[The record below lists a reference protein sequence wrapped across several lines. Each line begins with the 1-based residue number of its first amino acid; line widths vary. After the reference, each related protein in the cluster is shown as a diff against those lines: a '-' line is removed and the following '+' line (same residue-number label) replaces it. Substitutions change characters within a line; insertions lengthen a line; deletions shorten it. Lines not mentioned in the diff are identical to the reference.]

1 MISFL
6 LFMGPILRHPVDK
19 CKQSLAYTPV
29 STVLYRGGDLEKNL
43 ELEVAFDAALRHVER
58 SFVIGMKTMDGAS
71 ARPQLERLER
81 ELRLQRDQARNR
93 GTVDRDWF
101 QQTVRWVTE
110 WVPDTEITLIAA
122 LGRIVRSAPRAMP

>member
-1 MISFL
+1 MQVVTCLHSRFHV
-6 LFMGPILRHPVDK
+6 F
-19 CKQSLAYTPV
+19 V
-29 STVLYRGGDLEKNL
+29 STGEERDLAKGQ
-43 ELEVAFDAALRHVER
+43 ELEVAFEAALTHVER
-58 SFVIGMKTMDGAS
+58 SLAGGMKTMSGDS

-81 ELRLQRDQARNR
+81 ELQVQRDYARNR

-122 LGRIVRSAPRAMP
+122 LGRIIRAAPSAK